1 MTIDR
6 YLRSF
11 QLLLSP
17 KLTTTVWF
25 IPYRLLHS
33 GKHHHTHHHASVV
46 LKSCRGI
53 WACLRLAQTG
63 APANVQLFGC
73 IGAVCSIAAIT
84 TGVVYRSSLKSYPGR
99 SARKWVD
106 VGVAISPQG
115 FFADGKMCY
124 LPGLLILSPA
134 IASPIDMIRSGFIS
148 CLVSTSL
155 PLQLRR
161 NWSKGRVTSCQPP
174 PPANA
179 TR

>member
-25 IPYRLLHS
+25 IPYRLLYS

-53 WACLRLAQTG
+53 WACLRLAQPG

-115 FFADGKMCY
+115 FFADGKAIKSARRASRSAWRG
-124 LPGLLILSPA
+124 PQQILVAP
-134 IASPIDMIRSGFIS
+134 
-148 CLVSTSL
+148 LVLACWYVHDLCWLFMS
-155 PLQLRR
+155 
-161 NWSKGRVTSCQPP
+161 
-174 PPANA
+174 
-179 TR
+179 